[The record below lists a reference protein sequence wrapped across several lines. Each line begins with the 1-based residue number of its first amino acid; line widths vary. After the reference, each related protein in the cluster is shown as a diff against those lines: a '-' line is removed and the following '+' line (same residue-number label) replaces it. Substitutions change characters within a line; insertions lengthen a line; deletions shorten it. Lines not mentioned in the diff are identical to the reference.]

1 MRGLLGTYRR
11 LLRNRP
17 LSRLL
22 AGEFISSIGD
32 WLYLVALLIII
43 YERTQDAVL
52 LGIVGAA
59 RVLPYVFLS
68 LPAGYL
74 ADRYDRRMILIVTDV
89 ARGII
94 MLALAALVAS
104 DGSMEAIV
112 ALTIVATCFSSFF
125 GPAIG
130 SYLPSLVKD
139 EADLGPANSAYAT
152 LDNVAFVI
160 GPALAAILIST
171 GGLTLAFLLNAAT
184 FAIVAALLWTLPPSR
199 ASRAGT
205 AAQAAAT
212 DQSTEGLA
220 DGRPGEEEP
229 APSPA
234 ASSLWDA
241 LAPIARPVGALAL
254 IDTVAGFVF
263 GGLGVLTVVIAYD
276 RLGSGEA
283 GTGALNAAV
292 GVGGVVGALVSSLL
306 ILGRGLAGPLLLG
319 ASVLAVGLG
328 GLGLANSL
336 PLAMLAMAAASLGAL
351 LLSVVDTTLFQR
363 IVPDA
368 IRGRTLGGME
378 TVSVLAYAAG
388 AFCLPALV
396 QVVDVSL
403 VLVASGVAVA
413 LVGAAAIPLLG
424 SHALQVPPLD
434 PVRAILADVP
444 IFVGITPSRLETA
457 QRRAH
462 VLEVP
467 PGNVIIR
474 QGDEADRFYVIA
486 SGEVEVTQ
494 YPEGR
499 PEVTP
504 RVLRRMGPGEVFGEI
519 GLLTGVPRTATVTTT
534 AASTLL
540 VLDKA
545 DFLDLAGSGAGLT
558 FPILDLH
565 RGAGAVGG

>member
-184 FAIVAALLWTLPPSR
+184 FAVVAALLWTLPP
-199 ASRAGT
+199 SRAGT

-328 GLGLANSL
+328 GLGLTNSL

-413 LVGAAAIPLLG
+413 LAGAAAIPLLG

-434 PVRAILADVP
+434 PVRASLAAVP
-444 IFVGITPSRLETA
+444 IFAGLAPARLETA

-467 PGNVIIR
+467 PGSVVIR
-474 QGDEADRFYVIA
+474 QGDEADRFYVIS
-486 SGEVEVTQ
+486 SGAVEVTQ
-494 YPEGR
+494 HPEGR
-499 PEVTP
+499 PELAP
-504 RVLRRMGPGEVFGEI
+504 QVLRRMGPGDVFGEI

-540 VLDKA
+540 ALDKP
-545 DFLDLAGSGAGLT
+545 DFLDLVGSGAGLT